1 MDNPEPVINEVFDE
15 GNRPLPEDIRELQ
28 NILSI
33 IDNKDPETQQLL
45 QGLLK
50 VRYIQE
56 RSNFPVQIE
65 VQKQAYLL
73 MCYRTYGPELGKP
86 YLRMAYWNAVCWRG
100 YQGFNYTGAIEA
112 VKKGTDLSGI
122 IMNPQGQPQQ
132 PQEPKKH
139 FWSQNKPQG
148 EVLTD

>member
-1 MDNPEPVINEVFDE
+1 MDDPQVQEQFEE
-15 GNRPLPEDIRELQ
+15 QSTPLTEDMRELQ
-28 NILSI
+28 TLLSVV
-33 IDNKDPETQQLL
+33 DGKDPETQQLL

-73 MCYRTYGPELGKP
+73 MCYRTFGPELGKP
-86 YLRMAYWNAVCWRG
+86 FLRMAYWNAVCWRG
-100 YQGFNYTGAIEA
+100 YKGFNYQGAIEA

-122 IMNPQGQPQQ
+122 IMQPQQ
-132 PQEPKKH
+132 AQPEQKQGFFNRNTKK
-139 FWSQNKPQG
+139 G